1 MAMRVIIKAAY
12 VLPEVHSG
20 GPRSTRSSVPSK
32 VMMRSGKGKGLQFS
46 IEWPFCKTHPPG
58 AILKAQTAPFS
69 MSIAADSQY
78 GDAWRER
85 FTNTYG
91 LDCQLLDGNL
101 ADMRVSSWSL
111 GKVGIT
117 TARFTNLRLLPMRDD
132 VLPRMKMT
140 IVMEGTMHVESRG
153 RLRTFNAGDA
163 VLTDSSSSCRQ
174 SFIEPA
180 EILTLC
186 FRKETLDERG
196 FRSEGHGIFAPDATS
211 PDVRAVID
219 LIAGVAAQK
228 GAPSLELRRRQG
240 DHFVD
245 LLELFLQNPKRVRS
259 SDAAMFRAM
268 QFIERHLCVPDLT
281 PARIAAAAHVSDA
294 HLDRLFR
301 AKAGQSVMRYLLS
314 RRLERAARSLMQK
327 GPKQSRIG
335 EIAHDCGFISHSHFS
350 RAFKNRYG
358 VTPKELAFRHESD
371 ETEAITLV
379 RESFN
384 AEAS

>member
-1 MAMRVIIKAAY
+1 MGVATD
-12 VLPEVHSG
+12 SG
-20 GPRSTRSSVPSK
+20 
-32 VMMRSGKGKGLQFS
+32 
-46 IEWPFCKTHPPG
+46 
-58 AILKAQTAPFS
+58 
-69 MSIAADSQY
+69 Y

-85 FTNTYG
+85 FTNKYG
-91 LDCQLLDGNL
+91 LDCQFLDGKP
-101 ADMRVSSWSL
+101 AGMHITSWSL
-111 GKVGIT
+111 GKVGISS
-117 TARFTNLRLLPMRDD
+117 ARPTNLCLLPMRDD
-132 VLPRMKMT
+132 ILPGMKIT
-140 IVMEGTMHVESRG
+140 IVMQGTMHVEFEG
-153 RLRTFNAGDA
+153 RLRTFHAGDA
-163 VLTDSSSSCRQ
+163 VLADFSSSCRQ

-180 EILTLC
+180 EFLTLC
-186 FRKETLDERG
+186 FRRETLDERG
-196 FRSEGHGIFAPDATS
+196 LRYEGHGIFALDVTS

-245 LLELFLQNPKRVRS
+245 LLELFLQNPQRVRS